1 MSLRAIAHH
10 MPRKRAWSI
19 GHGAW
24 SEESESRIEVSGFSG
39 QVSHSLSVF
48 PDTRNLTPDTLNYGA

>member
-1 MSLRAIAHH
+1 M
-10 MPRKRAWSI
+10 